1 MGGSPTFQAPQPDP
15 KQSAYYE
22 YLLEKGKR
30 EDTWAEEQRK
40 AEADKRAALRT
51 TGTQQLSPYIE
62 NLRNQLKEGLI
73 SSSKAQESLRD
84 FQTQYD
90 LTPGTIDK
98 YTTEFTTS
106 AIQAAPEKRRKLA
119 GKAYQDIL
127 GRSATAEEISSFE
140 DLAKTGDYGLTNLVE
155 SLKGGTEYEKLKGKS
170 AYQNYLRS
178 QYGSP
183 VASAPATPAA
193 PGTAATPADET
204 ERYKFKVDK
213 SFLPS
218 FGTEQQTKLGLNIG
232 AIPEEFT
239 GTAAE
244 LEQFRSNLDRSQLF
258 AYNAGLTSLQGS
270 IDENITKLK
279 GQQAKELARVGSGGK
294 ILENVVSAFNFS

>member
-1 MGGSPTFQAPQPDP
+1 MGGSTTFQAPQPDP
-15 KQSAYYE
+15 EQSAFYK
-22 YLLEKGKR
+22 YLLEKSTR

-40 AEADKRAALRT
+40 AEEDKNKNLRA
-51 TGTQQLSPYIE
+51 TGLEQLSPYIQ
-62 NLRNQLKEGLI
+62 NLKSQISEGLVNY
-73 SSSKAQESLRD
+73 SKAQESLRD
-84 FQTQYD
+84 FQTQYALD
-90 LTPGTIDK
+90 PKDIAS

-106 AIQAAPEKRRKLA
+106 AIKTAPEKRRKLA

-140 DLAKTGDYGLTNLVE
+140 DLAKTGDYGLTNLIE
-155 SLKGGTEYEKLKGKS
+155 SLKGGTEYEKLKGRS

-183 VASAPATPAA
+183 VPTAAAA
-193 PGTAATPADET
+193 PGTPADET
-204 ERYKFKVDK
+204 ERYKFKVNK

-218 FGTEQQTKLGLNIG
+218 FGADQQTKLGLNIG

-294 ILENVVSAFNFS
+294 ILENVVGAFNFT